1 VKRALF
7 LVFLLISICLVSC
20 TKGDTGTKRLSPSQ
34 TSGMAPDF
42 VLKDI
47 EGKDIQLSR
56 FKGKMVVLEFWATW
70 CPPCKAT
77 IPELI
82 AMQEKYAG
90 KGLVVLGISVDEG
103 GDLVSKLSSFSKANK
118 INYPILLGSEDV
130 SSAYGVMSIPATFL
144 IGKNNKIITTYKG
157 YVDNLEALISQQID
171 KNI

>member
-1 VKRALF
+1 VKRAL
-7 LVFLLISICLVSC
+7 LLIFLLISMCLVSC
-20 TKGDTGTKRLSPSQ
+20 TKSDTGTEKLSPSQ
-34 TSGMAPDF
+34 TAGMAPDF

-90 KGLVVLGISVDEG
+90 KGLVVLGISIDEG
-103 GDLVSKLSSFSKANK
+103 GDLASKLSAFSKANK
-118 INYPILLGSEDV
+118 INYPILLGSEEV
-130 SSAYGVMSIPATFL
+130 SRAYGIMSVPATFL
-144 IGKNNKIITTYKG
+144 IGKDNKIITEYKG

>member
-1 VKRALF
+1 MKRAL
-7 LVFLLISICLVSC
+7 LLIFLLTSMCLVSC
-20 TKGDTGTKRLSPSQ
+20 TKSDTGTEKLSPSQ
-34 TSGMAPDF
+34 TAGMAPDF

-90 KGLVVLGISVDEG
+90 KGLVVLGISIDEG
-103 GDLVSKLSSFSKANK
+103 GDLASKLSAFSKANK
-118 INYPILLGSEDV
+118 INYPILLGDEEISR
-130 SSAYGVMSIPATFL
+130 AYGVMSIPATFL
-144 IGKNNKIITTYKG
+144 IGKDNKIITAYKG